1 MDDESVRPDAEV
13 YEHSYRAGSYLS
25 NEALDKAVPIVDRLW
40 ELVNRYDET
49 QVKSLTFSREV
60 FLDLRAEY
68 REVHSALAEIFVA
81 TREGR
86 YNRALYLPQVA
97 GVLDTLRRAY
107 APLTYVRNSWSHRL
121 NADAR
126 RYFDEMLDTI
136 KGATYDIV
144 NIDPDHRYERFSG
157 EVENYQTLYHDK
169 QTHLVRLLTNLCEP
183 SPNTHHNSITRR
195 FEVVKQGLTL
205 AIKNYNLFTMKE
217 KTLTDYLGNEI
228 TCDEALVITYPSC
241 HEGEYIHIDDAY
253 QVDAHTGRGLHEII
267 VPEDESHQYT
277 EVVGGDI
284 VHIDECED
292 DIRWLGNGNYEG
304 QYCWADD
311 SIWCEDDGEY
321 YHTDD
326 EGTYIFW
333 NERREEYTTSP
344 VSGGLHGYHQG
355 FRRDYTDSS
364 TKYTIGFEVEKE
376 DTYVVDSYDLDDVDE
391 TGWCREEDSSLDDG
405 FELVSPTYDLMTD
418 MLDDAINDSR
428 LLQAHINADHSRS
441 CGGHINIGQRGL
453 TGSEF
458 FDSIQGFVPLFLTI
472 WRHRLG
478 NQYSQIKRKPQDYKN
493 AGKYSAIHVKGSYI
507 EIRLPSA
514 VRHVNNLLWRRDL
527 MRIVCNNQGLKP
539 LQVITQ
545 MLSPKSELGSHLR
558 KVYNDEQ
565 MFKIV
570 SIYSQFADDLYGSFN
585 FTSDG
590 VGVFAKSVVR
600 RLKNRKVDPQQIV
613 SYSYDAIDRLSNAFG
628 SSYSN
633 EVKATKDSLSKLIEV
648 NA

>member
-1 MDDESVRPDAEV
+1 MDDESIRPDAEV
-13 YEHSYRAGSYLS
+13 YEHSYNASAYIS
-25 NEALDKAVPIVDRLW
+25 NEALDKAVPIIDRLW

-81 TREGR
+81 MRESR

-97 GVLDTLRRAY
+97 GVPDTLRRAY
-107 APLTYVRNSWSHRL
+107 APLTYSQRNWGYRL
-121 NADAR
+121 STDTR
-126 RYFDEMLDTI
+126 RCLDEMLDTI
-136 KGATYDIV
+136 KGAVYNIVDIS
-144 NIDPDHRYERFSG
+144 PDYRHESWSG
-157 EVENYQTLYHDK
+157 TVENYQTVYHDR
-169 QTHLVRLLTNLCEP
+169 QTYLVSLLTNLCEP
-183 SPNTHHNSITRR
+183 SSNTSHNRVTRR

-228 TCDEALVITYPSC
+228 TCDEALVITYPSEY
-241 HEGEYIHIDDAY
+241 EGEYIHMDDAF
-253 QVDAHTGRGLHEII
+253 QVDAYTARGEQEII
-267 VPEDESHQYT
+267 VPNQESHLYT
-277 EVVGGDI
+277 EVVSGDI
-284 VHIDECED
+284 VHIEECED

-304 QYCWADD
+304 QYCWQDD
-311 SIWCEDDGEY
+311 TIWCEEDGEY

-326 EGTYIFW
+326 EGTYVFW
-333 NERREEYTTSP
+333 NERREEYTTNP
-344 VSGGLHGYHQG
+344 VSGELHGYHQG

-376 DTYVVDSYDLDDVDE
+376 DTYVVESYDLDDVDE

-441 CGGHINIGQRGL
+441 CGGHINLGQRGL

-478 NQYSQIKRKPQDYKN
+478 NQYSQIKRKPQDYKS

-539 LQVITQ
+539 LQIITQ

-565 MFKIV
+565 MLKIV

-590 VGVFAKSVVR
+590 VGVFSKSVIR
-600 RLKNRKVDPQQIV
+600 RLKNRKVEPQQIV

-628 SSYSN
+628 SAYNS
-633 EVKATKDSLSKLIEV
+633 EIKATRDSLSKLI